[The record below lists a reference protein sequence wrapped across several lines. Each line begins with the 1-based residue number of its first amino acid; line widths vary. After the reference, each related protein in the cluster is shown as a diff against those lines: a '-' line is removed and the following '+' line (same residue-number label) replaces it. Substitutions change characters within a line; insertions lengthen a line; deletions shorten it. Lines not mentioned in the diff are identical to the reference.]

1 MVELTPMIDVV
12 FLLIVFFM
20 VTSEF
25 ARDVR
30 ADLELPQLEG
40 EQRPEPEE
48 AGLIINIREDGAI
61 VLSVSDEPMDLV
73 ELGVRLRAA
82 FSEEGAREA
91 RVLVRA
97 DARASTTRLNEV
109 VRLLHDT
116 GVGSTRMGTEV
127 PAERSAP

>member
-1 MVELTPMIDVV
+1 MIDVV

-30 ADLELPQLEG
+30 ADLELPKLEG
-40 EQRPEPEE
+40 EQRAEPEE
-48 AGLIINIREDGAI
+48 AGLIINIQQDGAI

-73 ELGVRLRAA
+73 QLGVRLRSA
-82 FSEEGAREA
+82 FSDEGAREA
-91 RVLVRA
+91 MVLVRA
-97 DARASTTRLNEV
+97 DARASTSRLNEV
-109 VRLLHDT
+109 VRLLHEL

-127 PAERSAP
+127 PAEGRTP

>member
-1 MVELTPMIDVV
+1 MIDVV

-30 ADLELPQLEG
+30 ADLELPRLEG
-40 EQRPEPEE
+40 EQRPESEE
-48 AGLIINIREDGAI
+48 AGLIINIREDGGI

-73 ELGVRLRAA
+73 ELGVRLRTA
-82 FSEEGAREA
+82 FSDESTREA

-109 VRLLHDT
+109 VRLLHEI
-116 GVGSTRMGTEV
+116 GVGSARMGTEV
-127 PAERSAP
+127 PSEGRRP